1 MNCAGRGN
9 MLSRSPVR
17 SSPLGPDVN
26 ASRGYV
32 ICRRVD
38 WTPRLV
44 SFSVCA
50 EPPPLYLFPDQIH
63 SVPHQLQDIRKNED
77 PRLSFSTPEF
87 KEAQRVFTD
96 SFKVRAM
103 WRTRFKFWLAM
114 CVRTFQVLAWES
126 CCLWPE
132 NWPSA
137 SIYEIHTLHLS
148 LVKINC
154 IPCSLVLHIAF
165 PPRCPQYYWVGGW
178 KGVL

>member
-103 WRTRFKFWLAM
+103 WRTRLSFGLPCVCARSKFWLGRVAAAG
-114 CVRTFQVLAWES
+114 LK
-126 CCLWPE
+126 